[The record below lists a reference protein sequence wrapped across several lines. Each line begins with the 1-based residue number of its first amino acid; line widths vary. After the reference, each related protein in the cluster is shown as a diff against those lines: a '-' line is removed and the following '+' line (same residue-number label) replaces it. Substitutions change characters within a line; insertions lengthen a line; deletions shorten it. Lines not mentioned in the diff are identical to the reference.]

1 MSFRVSLYI
10 VPHVRSYDEARAF
23 HAKAA
28 KKPWR
33 NTSRTP
39 VNSYNTAYY
48 ADHALPGKRSRTC
61 GVRMENENIVFRLH
75 TTDVITWR
83 PDGSVRVSVYHSQST
98 REFINH
104 FIPRRMWFNLHPHG
118 YVLRKLDGYVAIP
131 LRGDFTIFP
140 DGTIGETEPTVFALP
155 RINKPVAK
163 RRREE
168 VGYPAF
174 AKWRKIMEPVLAG
187 VPSDRVMMYTA
198 RARLLDAT
206 GYAAALQNEEFWP
219 DFLIAK
225 RSNGDILAHLY
236 AEAALTSDLYWFE
249 CFDTVRWRNTSEF
262 TYPRLS
268 RYTLAYPTGNVANN

>member
-1 MSFRVSLYI
+1 MSFRVSLYR

-23 HAKAA
+23 HAEAA
-28 KKPWR
+28 EKPWR

-39 VNSYNTAYY
+39 VHSYNTAYY

-61 GVRMENENIVFRLH
+61 GVHMENENIIFRLH
-75 TTDVITWR
+75 NTDVITWR
-83 PDGSVRVSVYHSQST
+83 PDGSVRVNVYHSQST

-104 FIPRRMWFNLHPHG
+104 FTPRRMWFNLHQQG
-118 YVLRKLDGYVAIP
+118 YVLRKLDGHVAIP
-131 LRGDFTIFP
+131 LQWDFTIFP
-140 DGTIGETEPTVFALP
+140 DGTIGETAPTVFALR

-187 VPSDRVMMYTA
+187 VPYDQVMMYTA
-198 RARLLDAT
+198 RARLDAT

-225 RSNGDILAHLY
+225 LSNGDILAPIY
-236 AEAALTSDLYWFE
+236 ADAALTSDLYWFE
-249 CFDTVRWRNTSEF
+249 CFDTVRWRTDEH
-262 TYPRLS
+262 THPCLS
-268 RYTLAYPTGNVANN
+268 RYTLRTKA